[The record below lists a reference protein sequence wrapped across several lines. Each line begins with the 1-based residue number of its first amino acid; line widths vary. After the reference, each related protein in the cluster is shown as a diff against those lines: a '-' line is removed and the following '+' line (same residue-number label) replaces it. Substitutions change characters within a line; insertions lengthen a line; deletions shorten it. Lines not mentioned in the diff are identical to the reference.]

1 MTQVLRI
8 RNELAF
14 NLPSLDSIMRRAL
27 ASDPL
32 IVNVN
37 EAMDEVRSRL
47 GDERFALFVA
57 QEDGAW
63 TGVLLAGHGRS
74 AFSRGCVV
82 LHVHNEGTRQSLDAM
97 LEALVEYARDGGY
110 DRIIGMDMN
119 AKPRGF
125 KRLFG
130 RFSKRSRLTGE
141 IHVFEVGDE
150 Q

>member
-1 MTQVLRI
+1 MIEILRI
-8 RNELAF
+8 RNGLAF
-14 NLPSLDSIMRRAL
+14 NLPSLDAMMRRAL

-37 EAMDEVRSRL
+37 DAMKEIRGQL
-47 GDERFALFVA
+47 GDENFALFVA
-57 QEDGAW
+57 QENGTWAGA
-63 TGVLLAGHGRS
+63 LLAGYGRS
-74 AFSRGCVV
+74 AFNRGCVV
-82 LHVHNEGTRQSLDAM
+82 LHVHNEGSREALNAM
-97 LEALVEYARDGGY
+97 VEALVEYARDGGY

-130 RFSKRSRLTGE
+130 RFAKRSQLTGE
-141 IHVFEVGDE
+141 IHVFHVGDA